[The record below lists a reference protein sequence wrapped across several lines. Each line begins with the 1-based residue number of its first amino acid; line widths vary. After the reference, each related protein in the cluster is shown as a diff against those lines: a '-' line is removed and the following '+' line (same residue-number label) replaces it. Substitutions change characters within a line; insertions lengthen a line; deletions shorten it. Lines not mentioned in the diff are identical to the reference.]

1 MEVITTRLWYFGTH
15 HQEPSSS
22 QSRWRYPV
30 WQFKFKH
37 LIHPQQMLDLRHLR
51 KYRGCAGVILWRQP
65 TCWRQDQAVW
75 PDFIKKLTIS
85 MFPASGMEHWDVE
98 KMSDLSDECR
108 AEQGSKTLLTVV
120 SRRQRLECAVCI
132 PNAYRFPYH
141 ALLSWDGGYLLNVFI
156 QMLEIVEVSCISV
169 CTFVDYNSGSEL

>member
-1 MEVITTRLWYFGTH
+1 
-15 HQEPSSS
+15 
-22 QSRWRYPV
+22 
-30 WQFKFKH
+30 
-37 LIHPQQMLDLRHLR
+37 
-51 KYRGCAGVILWRQP
+51 
-65 TCWRQDQAVW
+65 
-75 PDFIKKLTIS
+75 
-85 MFPASGMEHWDVE
+85 MFPASGMEHWGVE